1 MEDGQIETFD
11 SKIHKMK
18 DYEKTA
24 EKNKTQRANK
34 ADKKKDAAKELQRL
48 KKENKMLTANLA
60 QSRMPFVAD
69 KRGEE
74 EIDAESVQLWTTGA
88 TPRKQRFAAPVDKQ
102 RAGAA
107 FRATLEDGLGFNW
120 DRLGETRSHREL
132 KVNFIDK
139 NSNHSG
145 NKRPREEQQQP
156 IVEEE
161 GGEWHYA
168 EEEDELGF
176 IDAEAAEVRHGSM
189 DEDEDRDV
197 YAHSA

>member
-18 DYEKTA
+18 DYEQTA
-24 EKNKTQRANK
+24 EKNKTKRANK
-34 ADKKKDAAKELQRL
+34 ADKKKDAAKELQKL
-48 KKENKMLTANLA
+48 KKENKLLTANLA

>member
-48 KKENKMLTANLA
+48 QKENKLLTANLA
-60 QSRMPFVAD
+60 QSRMPFLED
-69 KRGEE
+69 KRGGEE
-74 EIDAESVQLWTTGA
+74 EIDAEHIRLYTTTD
-88 TPRKQRFAAPVDKQ
+88 TPRKQRFAK
-102 RAGAA
+102 AA
-107 FRATLEDGLGFNW
+107 SVK
-120 DRLGETRSHREL
+120 DRLGATRSQRTL
-132 KVNFIDK
+132 KANNADTY
-139 NSNHSG
+139 SNLSG
-145 NKRPREEQQQP
+145 NKRLREEQQQP
-156 IVEEE
+156 IVEED

-168 EEEDELGF
+168 EEEDEFSF
-176 IDAEAAEVRHGSM
+176 IDAEVAEVRHGSM
-189 DEDEDRDV
+189 DEDEDQDV